1 MRRYFTLIETMITVV
16 IVLVIASLGIV
27 SYRQL
32 LDSARQKVCEL
43 NLKTLEKATE
53 FYALEEDGLPASLG
67 KLKREHIE
75 RAYAWI
81 MKREGN
87 LWINKLAFL
96 FVKLNTPPQVY
107 AQFLTPDNL
116 RKYGVTKGIFHCPS
130 DPSGNISYG
139 INVHLAG
146 KKWEDILWGTP
157 IIAETCGGNLTFD
170 PDDST
175 TVCARHIRNFGLQH
189 ITQAVLKGKILVK
202 GKPDTVKTRFG
213 QIATACIEP
222 WRNYCVNRCGSSQEA
237 ARRKCIRNCI
247 KDNLGSLISCVKS
260 IVEGSG
266 DISDYPSE

>member
-1 MRRYFTLIETMITVV
+1 MRRYFTLMEIMVTVV

-53 FYALEEDGLPASLG
+53 FYALEKDGLPASLG

-81 MKREGN
+81 MKREGD

-116 RKYGVTKGIFHCPS
+116 RKYGVTKEIFHCPS

-146 KKWEDILWGTP
+146 EKWEDVPWGTP
-157 IIAETCGGNLTFD
+157 IIAETCRGNLTFD

-202 GKPDTVKTRFG
+202 GKPDTVKTKFG
-213 QIATACIEP
+213 QIATACIDP
-222 WRNYCVNRCGSSQEA
+222 CLKNCDNLCGEFEGA
-237 ARRKCIRNCI
+237 AKHECIKKCIKN
-247 KDNLGSLISCVKS
+247 NLPSLISCVKS